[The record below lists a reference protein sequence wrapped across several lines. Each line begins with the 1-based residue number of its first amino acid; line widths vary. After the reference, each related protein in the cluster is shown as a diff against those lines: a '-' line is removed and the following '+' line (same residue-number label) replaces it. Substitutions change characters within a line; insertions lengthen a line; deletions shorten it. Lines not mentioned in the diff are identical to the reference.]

1 MDLIYTNARR
11 IDQGAMR
18 AYAFDLSFG
27 ADENDFE
34 LILDAAESVLEYGAF
49 TYIEGTEYGGVVD
62 GIKASTVSDTVTY
75 FGRTWHGFLN
85 SYIIAPDAGKSHLTV
100 NGDAN
105 DVLAFL
111 IDRLGLGA
119 LFAVEDKAS
128 GIFISNYQFPRY
140 CKGYDGI
147 LAMLSKVGAKLK
159 ITWSERR
166 VILSVKHIVDY
177 SALPIDGHVA
187 PLTVKKYKNK
197 VNHLICL
204 GRGEMA
210 EREIIHLYVDQFGR
224 IGTVQYYTGLEE
236 YTDTY
241 ENINAETTEELLTD
255 AQERFRKLRDLDSAE
270 ISINEDAEKV
280 FDIGD
285 IVGATETRTGV
296 SVATA
301 VAQKIVRIKN
311 GAVSIEYQAGG

>member
-11 IDQGAMR
+11 IDQGAMK

-34 LILDAAESVLEYGAF
+34 LILDAAESVLEFSAF
-49 TYIEGTEYGGVVD
+49 IYIEDTEYGGVVD

-75 FGRTWHGFLN
+75 FGRTWHGVLN
-85 SYIIAPDAGKSHLTV
+85 SYIIEPTPGESHLTV
-100 NGDAN
+100 SGDAN
-105 DVLAFL
+105 EVLAFI

-119 LFAVEDKAS
+119 LFAVENTAS
-128 GIFISNYQFPRY
+128 GINISNYRFPRY

-147 LAMLSKVGAKLK
+147 LDMLSKVGAKLK
-159 ITWSERR
+159 IAWSDRR
-166 VILSVKHIVDY
+166 IILSVKHIVDY
-177 SALPIDGHVA
+177 SALPIDGHAA
-187 PLTVKKYKNK
+187 PLTVKQYKNK

-204 GRGEMA
+204 GRGELL
-210 EREIIHLYVDQFGR
+210 EREIVHLYVDQFGR
-224 IGTVQYYTGLEE
+224 IGEVQYYTGLEE
-236 YTDTY
+236 YSDTY
-241 ENINAETTEELLTD
+241 ENTSAETRAELIEDGKDKL
-255 AQERFRKLRDLDSAE
+255 QKLRDLDSAE

-296 SVATA
+296 RVSTA

>member
-11 IDQGAMR
+11 VDQGAMR

-34 LILDAAESVLEYGAF
+34 LILDAAESVLEYGAYI
-49 TYIEGTEYGGVVD
+49 YIEGTEYGGIVD

-100 NGDAN
+100 SGDAN
-105 DVLAFL
+105 EVLAFV

-119 LFAVEDKAS
+119 LFAVDNKAS
-128 GIFISNYQFPRY
+128 GIFISNYPFPRY

-147 LAMLSKVGAKLK
+147 IHMLSKFGAKLC
-159 ITWSERR
+159 ISWSERR
-166 VILSVKHIVDY
+166 VNLSVKHIVDY
-177 SALPIDGHVA
+177 SAMPIDGHVA
-187 PLTVKKYKNK
+187 PLTVKKYQNK

-210 EREIIHLYVDQFGR
+210 EREIVHLYVDQFGR
-224 IGTVQYYTGLEE
+224 IGEVQYYTGLEE
-236 YTDTY
+236 YSDTY
-241 ENINAETTEELLTD
+241 ENTSAETSAELIEDGKDKL
-255 AQERFRKLRDLDSAE
+255 QKLRDLDSAE

-296 SVATA
+296 SVSTA

>member
-11 IDQGAMR
+11 VDQGAMR

-34 LILDAAESVLEYGAF
+34 LILDANESVLDYGAYI
-49 TYIEGTEYGGVVD
+49 YIEGTEYGGIVD

-85 SYIIAPDAGKSHLTV
+85 SYIISPDAGKTHLTV
-100 NGDAN
+100 SGDAN
-105 DVLAFL
+105 DILRMLV
-111 IDRLGLGA
+111 DRLGLGA
-119 LFAVEDKAS
+119 LFAVVEGAS
-128 GIFISNYQFPRY
+128 GINIASYQFPRY

-159 ITWSERR
+159 IAWSERR

-236 YTDTY
+236 YSDTY
-241 ENINAETTEELLTD
+241 ENTSAVTRAELIEDGKDKL
-255 AQERFRKLRDLDSAE
+255 QKLRDLDSAE
-270 ISINEDAEKV
+270 ISINEYAEKV

-285 IVGATETRTGV
+285 IVGATETRTKVRV
-296 SVATA
+296 STA